1 MNTEYGDYI
10 RIGIASGQY
19 PAILYKYNTLNS
31 NFVNSI
37 QNSYLWFN
45 SFSNYN
51 DPYEGNCNLRTNYTP
66 QQISNWLNGL
76 GFKAARVNEK
86 QFASILDNVFQQ
98 TAMQTRVCCFTPHN
112 DNVLMWAHY
121 ADSYKGVCVEYDVAA
136 LSDCIG
142 ILLPVK
148 YEQNYPV
155 VDYLNDPGGAI
166 MQMLLTKSKDW
177 EYEREYRAVFHSLK
191 NNSMPIPI
199 QAIRSIIL
207 GPKVDTSTPE
217 YQNLMSILPPSIT
230 IRHCVPDEKSY
241 KLNIV

>member
-1 MNTEYGDYI
+1 MSTQYGDYI
-10 RIGIASGQY
+10 RIGIANGQY
-19 PAILYKYNTLNS
+19 PAILYKYYTLNN

-121 ADSYKGVCVEYDVAA
+121 ADSYKGVCVEYDMAA
-136 LSDCIG
+136 LADMIG

-148 YEQNYPV
+148 YEQNYPI
-155 VDYLNDPGGAI
+155 VDYLNDPSNAI
-166 MQMLLTKSKDW
+166 MQMVLTKSKDW
-177 EYEREYRAVFHSLK
+177 EYEHEYRAVFDSLK
-191 NNSMPIPI
+191 NNDVHIP
-199 QAIRSIIL
+199 QHAIRSIIL
-207 GPKVDTSTPE
+207 GSKVDTSTQE
-217 YQNLMSILPPSIT
+217 YQKLMSILPTSMT
-230 IRHCVPDEKSY
+230 IRQCVPDGSSY